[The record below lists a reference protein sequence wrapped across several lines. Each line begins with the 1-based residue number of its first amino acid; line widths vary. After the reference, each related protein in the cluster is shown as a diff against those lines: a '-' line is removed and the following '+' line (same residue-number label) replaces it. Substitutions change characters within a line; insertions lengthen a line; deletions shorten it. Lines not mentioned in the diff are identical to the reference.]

1 MLLHLLHN
9 FNNFALP
16 YGPVTIHSTIIGPGV
31 SQEDTGY
38 HQYQYFS
45 FNDTTII
52 AFVELPRTD
61 TRGAQSRMIIRDL
74 TGRYVWDTQLEPK
87 PEIFET
93 PMVNHNHEEFA
104 LRSNVHIQSSD
115 KV

>member
-1 MLLHLLHN
+1 MLHH
-9 FNNFALP
+9 FNNFAPP
-16 YGPVTIHSTIIGPGV
+16 YGPATIHSTIIGPGV

-52 AFVELPRTD
+52 AFVELPKTE
-61 TRGAQSRMIIRDL
+61 TRGAQARMIIRDL
-74 TGRYVWDTQLEPK
+74 TGRYVWDSQLEPK
-87 PEIFET
+87 LETSET
-93 PMVNHNHEEFA
+93 PVNDNEQEFA
-104 LRSNVHIQSSD
+104 LRPDICIQSPD